1 MIPQLIGTQLIK
13 QSQQLIKILKI
24 CMNKEAHN
32 WDLVIKTNKQ
42 QNNNNPKT
50 KNLLHIHKMNFLYI
64 LYFEVLGNDNF
75 RKYIKFC

>member
-32 WDLVIKTNKQ
+32 WDLVTKTNEQ
-42 QNNNNPKT
+42 QKNNNPKT
-50 KNLLHIHKMNFLYI
+50 KNLLGILKTNFLYI
-64 LYFEVLGNDNF
+64 LYFEALENDNV